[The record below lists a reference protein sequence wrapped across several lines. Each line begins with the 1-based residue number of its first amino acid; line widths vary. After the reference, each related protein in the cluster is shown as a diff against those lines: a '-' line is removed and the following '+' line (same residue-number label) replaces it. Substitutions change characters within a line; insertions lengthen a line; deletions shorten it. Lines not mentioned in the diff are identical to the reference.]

1 MEFEHYTDGDVFT
14 ASHETHYVR
23 LEMSG
28 IWAWGDDV
36 PASMG
41 VKRDLG
47 TVFKILRLLWQGRIK
62 LDRLK
67 LLGSAMANAR
77 PWL

>member
-1 MEFEHYTDGDVFT
+1 
-14 ASHETHYVR
+14 
-23 LEMSG
+23 MSG

-47 TVFKILRLLWQGRIK
+47 TVFKVLRLLWQGRIK
-62 LDRLK
+62 LARLK
-67 LLGSAMANAR
+67 LLGGAMANAR